1 MASLTMT
8 STPDRGPPESPPN
21 RARRVRWKW
30 IAGLAALSILGVG
43 LRPTPAHRTLFVGG
57 PVLTM
62 DAAGTVAD
70 AALVV
75 GNRIARVGA
84 AAEIA
89 GWLDGTESVVA
100 LGGRALLPGFVD
112 AHGHFPA
119 TRLGGL
125 GVDLAP
131 PPVGDVGDLPT
142 LLSRLTEAAA
152 ADGPT
157 DRWLLGFDHDDANL
171 VEGRHPTRDELDAVV
186 PDRPVWLRHRSGH
199 MGVGNSRA
207 LAELGLDEGYVAA
220 AGGAVRRDAAGR
232 LDGLVQERAAPPL
245 SRLLREVPPRALLGA
260 LGAARDEYLAAG
272 VTTVQNGHAGPGLGA
287 LLAWSVRLGLLPQ
300 RVVLWPAHRTG
311 EGAPSPGAAARAWLG
326 EDWLR
331 TGPVKVILDG
341 SPQGLTAWLTEPY
354 FAIAT
359 SVAGL
364 EPGYRGFPTID
375 PAAFAA
381 DALAL
386 HGAGID
392 LAIHANGD
400 AAIDAALDALEAAG
414 RAAPR
419 GDARHLLVHA
429 QTARP
434 DQLRRM
440 ARLGVEASF
449 FVPHVPHW
457 GDWHRTRALGPE
469 RAARISPLASADAAG
484 VGWSA
489 HADSPVTPMRPLE
502 IVDAA
507 VDRRTR
513 SGEVLGPGERVSRAR
528 ALRAVT
534 ADAARQAR
542 LEHDR
547 GAIRPGL
554 LADLVVL
561 SGDPLAAP
569 RAAELAV
576 DAVWIGGRP
585 AFERPDGAP

>member
-1 MASLTMT
+1 MKPIS
-8 STPDRGPPESPPN
+8 DRGPPGPSPNP
-21 RARRVRWKW
+21 AHRRWRW
-30 IAGLAALSILGVG
+30 IAGLVALSILAFA
-43 LRPTPAHRTLFVGG
+43 LRPVPACRTLFVGG

-62 DAAGTVAD
+62 DAAGTIAD
-70 AALVV
+70 AVLVV
-75 GNRIARVGA
+75 GSRIAHVGA
-84 AAEIA
+84 ASEIA
-89 GWLDGTESVVA
+89 GWLDGTETVVA
-100 LGGRALLPGFVD
+100 LEGRALLPGFVD

-125 GVDLAP
+125 GVDLSP

-142 LLSRLTEAAA
+142 LLSRLSEAAA

-157 DRWLLGFDHDDANL
+157 ERWLLGFDHDDANL
-171 VEGRHPTRDELDAVV
+171 VEGRHPTRDELDAAV
-186 PDRPVWLRHRSGH
+186 PERPVWLRHRSGH
-199 MGVGNSRA
+199 MGVGNSLA

-220 AGGAVRRDAAGR
+220 AGGAVRRDASGR
-232 LDGLVQERAAPPL
+232 LDGLVQERAAPSL
-245 SRLLREVPPRALLGA
+245 TRLLREVPPRALVGA

-272 VTTVQNGHAGPGLGA
+272 VTTVQNGHASPA
-287 LLAWSVRLGLLPQ
+287 LAALVAWSARLGLLPQ
-300 RVVLWPAHRTG
+300 RVVLWPAHRAQG
-311 EGAPSPGAAARAWLG
+311 GVSVPGRAARAWLG
-326 EDWLR
+326 EDRLR
-331 TGPVKVILDG
+331 VGPVKMILDG

-354 FAIAT
+354 FAVAT

-375 PAAFAA
+375 PDAFAA
-381 DALAL
+381 EVLAL
-386 HGAGID
+386 HRAGLD

-419 GDARHLLVHA
+419 EGARHLLVHA

-434 DQLRRM
+434 DQLERM
-440 ARLGVEASF
+440 ARLGVSASF

-513 SGEVLGPGERVSRAR
+513 SGVVLGPDERVSRAR
-528 ALRAVT
+528 ALRSVT
-534 ADAARQAR
+534 VDAARQAR

-547 GAIRPGL
+547 GSIRPGL
-554 LADLVVL
+554 LADLVLL
-561 SGDPLAAP
+561 SGDPLVAP
-569 RAAELAV
+569 RAAGLAV
-576 DAVWIGGRP
+576 EAVWIGGRR
-585 AFERPDGAP
+585 AFDRPGAPP